1 MVHNN
6 KLTIMT
12 FTILISFLMSLTGC
26 YNHPEPET
34 YLIPKGFTGRVNVI
48 FNQKNGAAIKYENG
62 RRIYEIPSN
71 GILLTQFKDE
81 YGIINHQYYYVDSA
95 GKRSELEVY
104 KFEHFKKDSA
114 GYVVTDKNKV
124 GIFLDGTTGTY
135 GNSDDKRSVK
145 WQEFWVTSDN
155 ERKKIEP
162 IDSFENRV
170 KKLIN
175 YDF

>member
-1 MVHNN
+1 MNFFF
-6 KLTIMT
+6 LI
-12 FTILISFLMSLTGC
+12 TILMSSLGC
-26 YNHPEPET
+26 KKNPEPET
-34 YLIPKGFTGRVNVI
+34 YLIPKDFKGRVNVI
-48 FNQKNGAAIKYENG
+48 FNQVNGQPKKYENG
-62 RRIYEIPSN
+62 RRVYEIPMN

-81 YGIINHQYYYVDSA
+81 YGIINHQYYYVDSE
-95 GKRSELEVY
+95 GKRSALEIY
-104 KFEHFKKDSA
+104 KFEHFEKDSA

-155 ERKKIEP
+155 ERKNIEP
-162 IDSFENRV
+162 IDSFESRV
-170 KKLIN
+170 KKIIN